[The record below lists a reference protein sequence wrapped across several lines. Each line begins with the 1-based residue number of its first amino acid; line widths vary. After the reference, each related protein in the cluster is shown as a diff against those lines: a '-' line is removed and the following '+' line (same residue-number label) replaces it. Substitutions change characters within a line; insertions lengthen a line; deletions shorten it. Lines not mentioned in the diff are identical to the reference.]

1 MTVILRCVLIIV
13 SILLTVFVLRKIRQ
27 SKVKIEDSI
36 FWVMFALM
44 MVVFSVFPGLADIL
58 SDFVGTYSTSNF
70 IFMSVIFILL
80 VKVFFLS
87 LKISQLESRVTEL
100 IQILALDKK
109 DAADGKRL
117 TEADPGRKG
126 DAADETKTIQP

>member
-1 MTVILRCVLIIV
+1 MTVILRCVLIVV
-13 SILLTVFVLRKIRQ
+13 SILLTFFVLKKIRQ

-44 MVVFSVFPGLADIL
+44 MVVFSIFPGLADIL

-70 IFMSVIFILL
+70 IFMFVIFILL

-100 IQILALDKK
+100 IQQLALDRKEEADRK
-109 DAADGKRL
+109 RAADRG
-117 TEADPGRKG
+117 GRG
-126 DAADETKTIQP
+126 T